1 MDWVESVREI
11 RKANENNRLVVFV
24 GAGVSK
30 NSGIPTWGELIQD
43 IAKKIG
49 YSHCNVCKEK
59 KPCSKEADCKERFSF
74 TQDEYLRIPEYY
86 FIQDHSEK
94 HKAYYQLLQDSLGS
108 GGSANAI
115 DEEIF
120 SLLPNHIVTTNYD
133 NLLEESM
140 SVNVQLYTVV
150 SQDSELLSKASDHY
164 ILKMHGDLSKPETM
178 VLKESDYINYEQEH
192 PLISTF
198 LRSLLINHTFLFL
211 GYGLNDNNLNLIIG
225 WINYF
230 RKTNS
235 VTERPKSFLVNSDY
249 RSDFERFRLSERDIE
264 IIDPSIIPESVIEDS
279 NASSYFSSPIPKA
292 LYAYLRC
299 INDPKLFE
307 KYIPIE
313 KIVQEKYEV
322 FQPYRKIAK
331 EDLLSQFKLDHTELL
346 GDTLIFWKREW
357 FESIRSLI
365 EKKEPV
371 VISSF
376 QRANF
381 SRIELADSM
390 TKECC
395 EVPSTSLID
404 NGCEQLY
411 INNDYITLAQEI
423 EKSDDIALK
432 IFWGVFLRKPKK
444 ELMGLIDLEAHALKK
459 SHYITI
465 MLHKM
470 RARLALLTTFD
481 RQIERTEELRTL
493 FRLTPARYENA
504 VGFLKMIFQSDA
516 ANINKMEEEL
526 EKHEKRYNSGGSSF
540 FTGHAHFHI
549 MKIQAYAY
557 EYYRF
562 FMRNYLPIHYFQ
574 NPENYFS
581 PYLRSILCSYTPV
594 PVLSSKDLFVK
605 THRASFPLN
614 EIDFDMFVKF
624 TKPKTLKAWF
634 KEYHVKNIELD
645 SSINVAQKFENLCKS
660 LKIAQDSTWFTQL
673 HCFCVMCR
681 YLNLSDNEQE
691 RVFSALVTALCD
703 FRKTN
708 MAALG
713 ELLEPLLYLLRFCLQ
728 DKCENEKRKLLE
740 ELLQP
745 EVQESLQNICGQA
758 MLDILDLLPYSIP
771 DDKKEWLQQ
780 QIELSD
786 NGTMQ
791 FQRAFAWRNFVTPT
805 FFHKIVE
812 KNTAKLTP
820 PQILCLLHEKRI
832 EFSEDFFA
840 QLLKTLEEEHIKR
853 QQSPGVRS
861 FPDQLLEAINCCIII
876 KLNGHDIDIKK
887 LEPYVQYSDQLRFML
902 DPQTFDYKLVDTRD
916 SMWQNL
922 IFSDLYKPF
931 FIQHKKELLSE
942 QLEEIWRNGLETPW
956 QQRIVY
962 GILLDKD
969 ELIQFGRP

>member
-1 MDWVESVREI
+1 M
-11 RKANENNRLVVFV
+11 
-24 GAGVSK
+24 
-30 NSGIPTWGELIQD
+30 
-43 IAKKIG
+43 
-49 YSHCNVCKEK
+49 
-59 KPCSKEADCKERFSF
+59 
-74 TQDEYLRIPEYY
+74 
-86 FIQDHSEK
+86 
-94 HKAYYQLLQDSLGS
+94 
-108 GGSANAI
+108 
-115 DEEIF
+115 
-120 SLLPNHIVTTNYD
+120 
-133 NLLEESM
+133 
-140 SVNVQLYTVV
+140 
-150 SQDSELLSKASDHY
+150 
-164 ILKMHGDLSKPETM
+164 
-178 VLKESDYINYEQEH
+178 
-192 PLISTF
+192 
-198 LRSLLINHTFLFL
+198 LINHTFLFL

-264 IIDPSIIPESVIEDS
+264 IIDPYTIPESVIEDS
-279 NASSYFSSPIPKA
+279 NASSYFSSPMPKA

-331 EDLLSQFKLDHTELL
+331 EDLLSQFKLDHTDLS

-357 FESIRSLI
+357 FESIRGLI

-381 SRIELADSM
+381 SRIGLGEFF

-404 NGCEQLY
+404 NRCEQLY

-423 EKSDDIALK
+423 EKSDDTASK
-432 IFWGVFLRKPKK
+432 IFWDYFLRKPKK
-444 ELMGLIDLEAHALKK
+444 ELMELIDLEAHALKK

-493 FRLTPARYENA
+493 FRLIPARYENA
-504 VGFLKMIFQSDA
+504 VRFLKMIFQSDA
-516 ANINKMEEEL
+516 AYINKMEEEL

-540 FTGHAHFHI
+540 FTGHAHSHI
-549 MKIQAYAY
+549 MKIQACAY

-594 PVLSSKDLFVK
+594 PVSSSKGLFVK
-605 THRASFPLN
+605 TYRASFPLN

-645 SSINVAQKFENLCKS
+645 SSIDVAQKFENLCKS

-713 ELLEPLLYLLRFCLQ
+713 GLLEPLLYLLRFCLQ

-745 EVQESLQNICGQA
+745 EVQESLQKHYGQA
-758 MLDILDLLPYSIP
+758 MLDILDLLACSISN
-771 DDKKEWLQQ
+771 DKKKWLQQ
-780 QIELSD
+780 KIELLD
-786 NGTMQ
+786 DETLR
-791 FQRAFAWRNFVTPT
+791 FQLAYAWRNLLAPT
-805 FFHKIVE
+805 FLNKIMK
-812 KNTAKLTP
+812 KNISNLTP
-820 PQILCLLHEKRI
+820 IQIFELLAEKHMD
-832 EFSEDFFA
+832 FSEKLFS
-840 QLLKTLEEEHIKR
+840 QLLKALEEEHIKR
-853 QQSPGVRS
+853 QQSPEERS
-861 FPDQLLEAINCCIII
+861 FLDQLLVAINCCILI
-876 KLNGHDIDIKK
+876 KLNGYDIDLKK
-887 LEPYVQYSDQLRFML
+887 LEPYVQYSDQLCFML
-902 DPQTFDYKLVDTRD
+902 DPQTFDYKLVDTGD
-916 SMWQNL
+916 GMWQNL
-922 IFSDLYKPF
+922 ILSDLYRPF

-942 QLEEIWRNGLETPW
+942 QLEEICRNGLETPW

-969 ELIQFGRP
+969 ELIEFGRP

>member
-133 NLLEESM
+133 NL
-140 SVNVQLYTVV
+140 
-150 SQDSELLSKASDHY
+150 H
-164 ILKMHGDLSKPETM
+164 
-178 VLKESDYINYEQEH
+178 
-192 PLISTF
+192 
-198 LRSLLINHTFLFL
+198 
-211 GYGLNDNNLNLIIG
+211 
-225 WINYF
+225 
-230 RKTNS
+230 
-235 VTERPKSFLVNSDY
+235 
-249 RSDFERFRLSERDIE
+249 
-264 IIDPSIIPESVIEDS
+264 
-279 NASSYFSSPIPKA
+279 
-292 LYAYLRC
+292 
-299 INDPKLFE
+299 
-307 KYIPIE
+307 
-313 KIVQEKYEV
+313 
-322 FQPYRKIAK
+322 
-331 EDLLSQFKLDHTELL
+331 
-346 GDTLIFWKREW
+346 
-357 FESIRSLI
+357 
-365 EKKEPV
+365 
-371 VISSF
+371 
-376 QRANF
+376 
-381 SRIELADSM
+381 
-390 TKECC
+390 
-395 EVPSTSLID
+395 
-404 NGCEQLY
+404 
-411 INNDYITLAQEI
+411 
-423 EKSDDIALK
+423 
-432 IFWGVFLRKPKK
+432 
-444 ELMGLIDLEAHALKK
+444 
-459 SHYITI
+459 
-465 MLHKM
+465 
-470 RARLALLTTFD
+470 
-481 RQIERTEELRTL
+481 
-493 FRLTPARYENA
+493 
-504 VGFLKMIFQSDA
+504 A

-562 FMRNYLPIHYFQ
+562 FMRNYLPIHCFQ

-673 HCFCVMCR
+673 HCFCVMCC

-745 EVQESLQNICGQA
+745 EVQESLQNHYGQA
-758 MLDILDLLPYSIP
+758 MLDILDLLACSISN
-771 DDKKEWLQQ
+771 DKKIWLQQ
-780 QIELSD
+780 QIELLG
-786 NGTMQ
+786 NETLR
-791 FQRAFAWRNFVTPT
+791 FRRAYAWRNLLAPT
-805 FFHKIVE
+805 FLNKIMEKNISNLTPIQIFELLVE
-812 KNTAKLTP
+812 K
-820 PQILCLLHEKRI
+820 HMD
-832 EFSEDFFA
+832 FSENLFT

-853 QQSPGVRS
+853 QQIPGVRS

>member
-1 MDWVESVREI
+1 M
-11 RKANENNRLVVFV
+11 
-24 GAGVSK
+24 
-30 NSGIPTWGELIQD
+30 
-43 IAKKIG
+43 
-49 YSHCNVCKEK
+49 
-59 KPCSKEADCKERFSF
+59 
-74 TQDEYLRIPEYY
+74 
-86 FIQDHSEK
+86 
-94 HKAYYQLLQDSLGS
+94 
-108 GGSANAI
+108 
-115 DEEIF
+115 
-120 SLLPNHIVTTNYD
+120 
-133 NLLEESM
+133 
-140 SVNVQLYTVV
+140 
-150 SQDSELLSKASDHY
+150 
-164 ILKMHGDLSKPETM
+164 
-178 VLKESDYINYEQEH
+178 
-192 PLISTF
+192 
-198 LRSLLINHTFLFL
+198 
-211 GYGLNDNNLNLIIG
+211 IIG

-264 IIDPSIIPESVIEDS
+264 IIDPYTIPESVIEDS
-279 NASSYFSSPIPKA
+279 NASSYFSSPMPKA

-331 EDLLSQFKLDHTELL
+331 EDLLSQFKLDHTDLS

-357 FESIRSLI
+357 FESIRGLI

-381 SRIELADSM
+381 SRIGLGEFF

-404 NGCEQLY
+404 NRCEQLY

-423 EKSDDIALK
+423 EKSDDTASK
-432 IFWGVFLRKPKK
+432 IFWDYFLRKLKK
-444 ELMGLIDLEAHALKK
+444 ELMELIDLEAHALKK

-493 FRLTPARYENA
+493 FRLIPARYENA
-504 VGFLKMIFQSDA
+504 VRFLKMIFQSDA
-516 ANINKMEEEL
+516 AYINKMEEEL

-540 FTGHAHFHI
+540 FTGHAHSHI
-549 MKIQAYAY
+549 MKIQACAY

-594 PVLSSKDLFVK
+594 PVSSSKGLFVK
-605 THRASFPLN
+605 TYRASFPLN

-645 SSINVAQKFENLCKS
+645 SSIDVAQKFENLCKS

-713 ELLEPLLYLLRFCLQ
+713 GLLEPLLYLLRFCLQ

-745 EVQESLQNICGQA
+745 EVQESLQKHYGQA
-758 MLDILDLLPYSIP
+758 MLDILDLLACSISN
-771 DDKKEWLQQ
+771 DKKKWLQQ
-780 QIELSD
+780 KIELLD
-786 NGTMQ
+786 DETLR
-791 FQRAFAWRNFVTPT
+791 FQLAYAWRNLLAPT
-805 FFHKIVE
+805 FLNKIMK
-812 KNTAKLTP
+812 KNISNLTP
-820 PQILCLLHEKRI
+820 IQIFELLAEKHMD
-832 EFSEDFFA
+832 FSEKLFS

-853 QQSPGVRS
+853 QQSPEERS
-861 FPDQLLEAINCCIII
+861 FLDQLLVAINCCILI
-876 KLNGHDIDIKK
+876 KLNGYDIDLKK
-887 LEPYVQYSDQLRFML
+887 LEPYVQYSDQLCFML
-902 DPQTFDYKLVDTRD
+902 DPQAFDYKLVDTGD
-916 SMWQNL
+916 GMWQNL
-922 IFSDLYKPF
+922 ILSDLYRPF

-942 QLEEIWRNGLETPW
+942 QLEEICRNGLETPW

-969 ELIQFGRP
+969 ELIEFGRP

>member
-1 MDWVESVREI
+1 ME
-11 RKANENNRLVVFV
+11 
-24 GAGVSK
+24 
-30 NSGIPTWGELIQD
+30 
-43 IAKKIG
+43 
-49 YSHCNVCKEK
+49 
-59 KPCSKEADCKERFSF
+59 
-74 TQDEYLRIPEYY
+74 
-86 FIQDHSEK
+86 
-94 HKAYYQLLQDSLGS
+94 
-108 GGSANAI
+108 
-115 DEEIF
+115 
-120 SLLPNHIVTTNYD
+120 
-133 NLLEESM
+133 
-140 SVNVQLYTVV
+140 
-150 SQDSELLSKASDHY
+150 
-164 ILKMHGDLSKPETM
+164 
-178 VLKESDYINYEQEH
+178 
-192 PLISTF
+192 
-198 LRSLLINHTFLFL
+198 
-211 GYGLNDNNLNLIIG
+211 
-225 WINYF
+225 
-230 RKTNS
+230 
-235 VTERPKSFLVNSDY
+235 
-249 RSDFERFRLSERDIE
+249 
-264 IIDPSIIPESVIEDS
+264 
-279 NASSYFSSPIPKA
+279 
-292 LYAYLRC
+292 
-299 INDPKLFE
+299 
-307 KYIPIE
+307 
-313 KIVQEKYEV
+313 
-322 FQPYRKIAK
+322 
-331 EDLLSQFKLDHTELL
+331 
-346 GDTLIFWKREW
+346 
-357 FESIRSLI
+357 
-365 EKKEPV
+365 
-371 VISSF
+371 
-376 QRANF
+376 
-381 SRIELADSM
+381 
-390 TKECC
+390 
-395 EVPSTSLID
+395 
-404 NGCEQLY
+404 
-411 INNDYITLAQEI
+411 
-423 EKSDDIALK
+423 
-432 IFWGVFLRKPKK
+432 
-444 ELMGLIDLEAHALKK
+444 LIDLEAHALKK

-493 FRLTPARYENA
+493 FRLIPARYENA
-504 VGFLKMIFQSDA
+504 VRFLKMIFQSDA
-516 ANINKMEEEL
+516 AYINKMEEEL

-540 FTGHAHFHI
+540 FTGHAHSHI
-549 MKIQAYAY
+549 MKIQACAY

-594 PVLSSKDLFVK
+594 PVSSSKGLFVK
-605 THRASFPLN
+605 TYRAPFPLN

-645 SSINVAQKFENLCKS
+645 SSIDVAQKFENLCKS

-681 YLNLSDNEQE
+681 YLNLSDTEQE

-713 ELLEPLLYLLRFCLQ
+713 GLLEPLLYLLRFCLQ

-745 EVQESLQNICGQA
+745 EVQESLQKHYGQA
-758 MLDILDLLPYSIP
+758 MLDILDLLACSISN
-771 DDKKEWLQQ
+771 DKKIWLQQ
-780 QIELSD
+780 QIELLD
-786 NGTMQ
+786 NETLR
-791 FQRAFAWRNFVTPT
+791 FRRAYAWRNLLAPT
-805 FFHKIVE
+805 FLNKIME
-812 KNTAKLTP
+812 KNISNLTP
-820 PQILCLLHEKRI
+820 IQIFELLAEKHMD
-832 EFSEDFFA
+832 FSENLFT

-853 QQSPGVRS
+853 QQIPGVRS

-969 ELIQFGRP
+969 ELIEFGRP

>member
-1 MDWVESVREI
+1 M
-11 RKANENNRLVVFV
+11 
-24 GAGVSK
+24 
-30 NSGIPTWGELIQD
+30 
-43 IAKKIG
+43 
-49 YSHCNVCKEK
+49 
-59 KPCSKEADCKERFSF
+59 
-74 TQDEYLRIPEYY
+74 
-86 FIQDHSEK
+86 
-94 HKAYYQLLQDSLGS
+94 
-108 GGSANAI
+108 
-115 DEEIF
+115 
-120 SLLPNHIVTTNYD
+120 
-133 NLLEESM
+133 
-140 SVNVQLYTVV
+140 
-150 SQDSELLSKASDHY
+150 
-164 ILKMHGDLSKPETM
+164 
-178 VLKESDYINYEQEH
+178 
-192 PLISTF
+192 
-198 LRSLLINHTFLFL
+198 
-211 GYGLNDNNLNLIIG
+211 IIG

-264 IIDPSIIPESVIEDS
+264 IIDPYTIPESVIEDS
-279 NASSYFSSPIPKA
+279 NASSYFSSPMPKA

-331 EDLLSQFKLDHTELL
+331 EDLLSQFKLDHTDLS

-357 FESIRSLI
+357 FESIRGLI

-381 SRIELADSM
+381 SRIGLGEFF

-404 NGCEQLY
+404 NRCEQLY

-423 EKSDDIALK
+423 EKSDDTASK
-432 IFWGVFLRKPKK
+432 IFWDYFLRKPKK
-444 ELMGLIDLEAHALKK
+444 ELMELIDLEAHALKK

-470 RARLALLTTFD
+470 HARLALLTTFD

-493 FRLTPARYENA
+493 FRLIPARYENA
-504 VGFLKMIFQSDA
+504 VRFLKMIFQSDA
-516 ANINKMEEEL
+516 AYINKMEEEL

-540 FTGHAHFHI
+540 FTGHAHSHI
-549 MKIQAYAY
+549 MKIQACAY

-594 PVLSSKDLFVK
+594 PVSSSKGLFVK
-605 THRASFPLN
+605 TYRASFPLN

-645 SSINVAQKFENLCKS
+645 SSIDVAQKFENLCKS

-713 ELLEPLLYLLRFCLQ
+713 GLLEPLLYLLRFCLQ

-745 EVQESLQNICGQA
+745 EVQESLQKHYGQA
-758 MLDILDLLPYSIP
+758 MLDILDLLACSILN
-771 DDKKEWLQQ
+771 DKKKWLQQ
-780 QIELSD
+780 KIELLD
-786 NGTMQ
+786 DETLR
-791 FQRAFAWRNFVTPT
+791 FQLAYAWRNLLAPT
-805 FFHKIVE
+805 FLNRIMK
-812 KNTAKLTP
+812 KNISNLTP
-820 PQILCLLHEKRI
+820 IQIFELLAEKHMD
-832 EFSEDFFA
+832 FSEKLFS

-853 QQSPGVRS
+853 QQSPEERS
-861 FPDQLLEAINCCIII
+861 FLDQLLVAINCCILI
-876 KLNGHDIDIKK
+876 KLNGYDIDLKK
-887 LEPYVQYSDQLRFML
+887 LEPYVQYSDQLCFML
-902 DPQTFDYKLVDTRD
+902 DPQTFDYKLVDTGD
-916 SMWQNL
+916 GMWQNL
-922 IFSDLYKPF
+922 ILSDLYRPF

-942 QLEEIWRNGLETPW
+942 QLEEICRNGLETPW

-969 ELIQFGRP
+969 ELIEFGRP